1 MKNKQIPIYL
11 FTGFLE
17 AGKTQMIQESL
28 ENPNFNDGSNILL
41 IVCEE
46 GIEEYDPS
54 RFFSPNVR
62 RMVIEKE
69 SDLTPELLAD
79 YDYHHSIDR
88 IMIEYNGMWK
98 LETLYAALPP
108 HWAIFQQILFADA
121 NTALVYNANMRP
133 LMVDK
138 LQEAD
143 TVIFNRAEHADREAL
158 HKLVRGISRRAQIA
172 FEVDEELEYDETEDP
187 LPFDVNAPVVTIEDR
202 DYAFFYRDLG
212 DSLADWD
219 GRTVKFK
226 GLIARNKELGDR
238 AIVIGRHVMTCCED
252 DIAFSG
258 LVCNFERPVPF
269 QTGDWAVVTARI
281 KIERHRLYGSAGP
294 VLYATDVAA
303 TTEPKNTVVTFY

>member
-1 MKNKQIPIYL
+1 MNEMTALNTK
-11 FTGFLE
+11 
-17 AGKTQMIQESL
+17 
-28 ENPNFNDGSNILL
+28 
-41 IVCEE
+41 IVLDSSADITAAKALPRELVPLK
-46 GIEEYDPS
+46 IRTSQKEYVD
-54 RFFSPNVR
+54 N
-62 RMVIEKE
+62 
-69 SDLTPELLAD
+69 
-79 YDYHHSIDR
+79 
-88 IMIEYNGMWK
+88 
-98 LETLYAALPP
+98 AALDVG
-108 HWAIFQQILFADA
+108 AMIADLRA
-121 NTALVYNANMRP
+121 YSGRSSTSCPNP
-133 LMVDK
+133 
-138 LQEAD
+138 QEF
-143 TVIFNRAEHADREAL
+143 IR
-158 HKLVRGISRRAQIA
+158 RGVSRRTDIIYENSDGTYA
-172 FEVDEELEYDETEDP
+172 YDDIEDP
-187 LPFDVNAPVVTIEDR
+187 LPFDVNAPVVTVEDR

-281 KIERHRLYGSAGP
+281 KIERHRLYGSVGP